1 MAAIVD
7 RLVLQ
12 AAEKLPGTDN
22 EDGVCIA
29 CAETARVSDWDVT
42 VSRVEDGLTGWR
54 PLLRT
59 VSPHEVSGRW
69 PRLRP
74 LESEWKLQVFV
85 DGRGTDE
92 FIDAALEVGD
102 AGDQFRALVCC
113 GF

>member
-54 PLLRT
+54 PLWLVRKKMSHSLIEEFSDT
-59 VSPHEVSGRW
+59 ASKEDSTHECG
-69 PRLRP
+69 
-74 LESEWKLQVFV
+74 
-85 DGRGTDE
+85 
-92 FIDAALEVGD
+92 ALGH
-102 AGDQFRALVCC
+102 
-113 GF
+113 